1 LISSPALKLRRRQHR
16 DEFPLDGSDSDDGAE
31 ETGDTMTD
39 LVLSMLTNM
48 RAGKGMGME
57 KSGDEA
63 KDDTSDDD
71 EVDDEEPDGFGAGPV
86 LQLSKKQKKKSR
98 DVFNIFS

>member
-1 LISSPALKLRRRQHR
+1 
-16 DEFPLDGSDSDDGAE
+16 
-31 ETGDTMTD
+31 MTD

-48 RAGKGMGME
+48 RAGKGIGMDR
-57 KSGDEA
+57 SGDEE

-71 EVDDEEPDGFGAGPV
+71 EFEEEADGFGAGPV